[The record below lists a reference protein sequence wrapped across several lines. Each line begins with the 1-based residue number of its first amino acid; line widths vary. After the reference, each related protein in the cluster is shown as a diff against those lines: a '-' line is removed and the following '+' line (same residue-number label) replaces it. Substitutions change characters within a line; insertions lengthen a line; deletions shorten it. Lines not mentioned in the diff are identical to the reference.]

1 VELTKIKNFLNP
13 IRYTPLII
21 LILLAISS
29 LTTKIGMSG
38 IKDRQEVR
46 ANLYQLKSDILNA
59 NIALRNA
66 GIAVTVYDAS
76 KEFDK
81 MLVTRSSAN
90 KIFDTLS
97 AAKLTHK
104 EKVILAEMK
113 NERPEYREAQL
124 KVVDFIK
131 LQKKQ
136 EAWVAMS
143 YYQTLMD
150 RYVQRVDTLLTLSK
164 DRETEIFAD
173 TRQLSILLL
182 VFSFTI
188 VIYMFWRVDD

>member
-1 VELTKIKNFLNP
+1 MDLTKLKSILNP

-21 LILLAISS
+21 LMLLAISS

-38 IKDRQEVR
+38 IRDRQEIR

-66 GIAVTVYDAS
+66 GIAVTAYDAS
-76 KEFDK
+76 KELDK

-90 KIFDTLS
+90 QVLDFLT
-97 AAKLTHK
+97 AAKLSHRERTL
-104 EKVILAEMK
+104 VNEMK
-113 NERPEYREAQL
+113 KERPEYREAQL

-131 LQKKQ
+131 KQQKP
-136 EAWVAMS
+136 EAWSALH

-150 RYVQRVDTLLTLSK
+150 RYVQRVDTLLALSK
-164 DRETEIFAD
+164 ERETEIFAD

-182 VFSFTI
+182 VFSFAI
-188 VIYMFWRVDD
+188 VVYMFWRVK